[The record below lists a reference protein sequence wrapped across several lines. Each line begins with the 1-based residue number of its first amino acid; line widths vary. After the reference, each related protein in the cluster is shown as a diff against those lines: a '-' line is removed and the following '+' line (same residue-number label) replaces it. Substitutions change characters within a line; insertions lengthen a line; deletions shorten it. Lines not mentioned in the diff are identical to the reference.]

1 MITSPSSCVLRSA
14 TQYHPHVASWLPSLR
29 SPCTVFVATPCDLA
43 LPLYVHPWTT
53 AQLHHVAD
61 SLPLWHLPPVYSN
74 DETINHSIPL
84 TSSNQTKL
92 PHDHPVRRHSEKL
105 SQACVI
111 YHLVPEQLRLLS
123 ACLWLALHSSQF
135 KVTKTSTQV

>member
-1 MITSPSSCVLRSA
+1 MAAKFEEPM
-14 TQYHPHVASWLPSLR
+14 HK
-29 SPCTVFVATPCDLA
+29 VFVATPCDLA

-53 AQLHHVAD
+53 TQLHHVAD

-74 DETINHSIPL
+74 DE
-84 TSSNQTKL
+84 
-92 PHDHPVRRHSEKL
+92 
-105 SQACVI
+105 
-111 YHLVPEQLRLLS
+111 PEQLRLLS